1 MSDVCELAVSALRN
15 ALAASQG
22 VAPEFKAAV
31 AVEPADVCE
40 LKKQIA
46 TMRAV
51 ARDLLF
57 AIDEEK
63 AGDIRT
69 AAADL
74 APLVGYAPDTFDRN
88 DI

>member
-1 MSDVCELAVSALRN
+1 MSPVSELAVSALRN
-15 ALAASQG
+15 ALAASPN
-22 VAPEFKAAV
+22 VDPAFTAAV
-31 AVEPADVCE
+31 SSESAEIRD
-40 LKKQIA
+40 LKDKLAAIRA
-46 TMRAV
+46 T

-63 AGDIRT
+63 AGDIRS